1 MRRALETAVLVITS
15 LTACCLVLFLAIFS
29 EELSMRQ
36 TEREILG
43 IQRQEEM
50 EKLMY
55 YRTLNKVYGGDI
67 WREQ

>member
-1 MRRALETAVLVITS
+1 MRRALETAVLVIAG
-15 LTACCLVLFLAIFS
+15 LTACCLALFLAIFS

-36 TEREILG
+36 TEHEILG

-67 WREQ
+67 WQEQ